1 MRVLLD
7 LDGVVADWTKAVA
20 AVTEKYGH
28 KLDTTSWFQ
37 RKDLP
42 EGIRDRVMSE
52 IAAPDFNLKFEVLA
66 GAKEAVSALRAAGHE
81 VHFVTSLWDCPT
93 WVYDRNRWLR
103 KHGFCAAPSGVTY
116 TKDKYVV
123 SGQIFVDDKVSNV
136 LKWRDK
142 WEGRGV
148 GVVWAQPWN
157 AEYTGPNRFNDWER
171 ILRMADGLRGWK

>member
-7 LDGVVADWTKAVA
+7 VDGVIADWTKAVR
-20 AVTEKYGH
+20 ELCEQCGH
-28 KLDTTSWFQ
+28 KLDETQWFE
-37 RKDLP
+37 RGILP
-42 EGIRDRVMSE
+42 KPIYNKVTAGIS
-52 IAAPDFNLKFEVLA
+52 AYGFNYGFEVLP
-66 GAKEAVSALRAAGHE
+66 GAKEAVDALRAAGHE

-171 ILRMADGLRGWK
+171 ILRMADGLRDWK